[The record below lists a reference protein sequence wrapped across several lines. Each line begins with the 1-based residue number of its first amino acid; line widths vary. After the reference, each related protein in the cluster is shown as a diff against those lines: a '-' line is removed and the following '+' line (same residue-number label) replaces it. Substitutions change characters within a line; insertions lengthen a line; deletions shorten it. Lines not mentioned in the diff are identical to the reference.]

1 MSFAVTEAKAFI
13 ISEEEDPGLE
23 GKESR
28 PSAEADSYREKSGGV
43 SLNFDPLQRYLFE
56 IKRYRLL
63 TREEE
68 IELATRVK
76 EGDDE
81 NAVRRLVN
89 CNLRLVVKI
98 AMDLQRYWNG
108 NLLDLIQE
116 GNLGLMQAVR
126 KFDPHRGIKFSY
138 YASFWI
144 KAYILKFV
152 MDNWKL
158 VKIGTTQSQRKLFFN
173 LGKERDSLIAQG
185 VDPEPRVLAKRLD
198 VREEE
203 VIEMSQRMSGWEL
216 SLSAPEGDDGRE
228 GYGSVLPDA
237 KKNAYEQLCE
247 DQSRQTLDR
256 KLKQFRKTLLGREV
270 DIFDRRILAEKPATL
285 RELGHKHHI
294 SRERVRQL
302 QGKIMKNVNKW
313 LKKEIPNF
321 EEEYGNLIG

>member
-1 MSFAVTEAKAFI
+1 MSFAVTEAKAFTF
-13 ISEEEDPGLE
+13 SEEEDSALE
-23 GKESR
+23 EKEFRSFAK
-28 PSAEADSYREKSGGV
+28 PDAYQDKSTGV
-43 SLNFDPLQRYLFE
+43 SLKFDPLQRYLFE

-68 IELATRVK
+68 IDLAIRVR
-76 EGDDE
+76 ENHDE
-81 NAVRRLVN
+81 NAVRRLIN

-185 VDPEPRVLAKRLD
+185 LNPEPRVLAERLD

-203 VIEMSQRMSGWEL
+203 VVEMSQRMSGWEL
-216 SLSAPEGDDGRE
+216 SLNAPEGDDDRE
-228 GYGSVLPDA
+228 GYGAVLPDS
-237 KKNAYEQLCE
+237 KKNAFEQLSE
-247 DQSRQTLDR
+247 DQSRQTLER
-256 KLKQFRKTLLGREV
+256 KLKQFRKTLLGREM
-270 DIFDRRILAEKPATL
+270 DIFDHRILAEKPATL
-285 RELGHKHHI
+285 RELGDKHHI

-302 QGKIMKNVNKW
+302 QGKIMKNINKW

-321 EEEYGNLIG
+321 EEEYGNFIG